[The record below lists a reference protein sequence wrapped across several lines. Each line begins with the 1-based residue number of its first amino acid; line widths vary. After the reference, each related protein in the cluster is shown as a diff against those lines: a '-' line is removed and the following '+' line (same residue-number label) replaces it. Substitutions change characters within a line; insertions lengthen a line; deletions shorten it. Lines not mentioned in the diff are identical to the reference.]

1 MDKERVLK
9 AIDELEQTTYLKDYI
24 NPYNVYIKGVIMPL
38 QAEIGRQLVGSPE
51 YERLT
56 DQLEKEMDY
65 ADQLMTHDK

>member
-56 DQLEKEMDY
+56 NQLEKEMDY
-65 ADQLMTHDK
+65 ADQLMTHE